1 MIKEVGVARKII
13 GPDVSFYQD
22 DPSTPQG
29 IDFVR
34 MKQAADF
41 VFIRAGQ
48 TIWVDSHF
56 KNNWQMAKEAS
67 LPRGSYWFYEGRAH
81 PRGQAQLWFNQLN
94 GDLGELPLFL
104 VLEDAS
110 GDRFSGWQHW
120 KTFLDRLKELVG
132 QKEIG
137 IYTSYNYWINNAPL
151 DQPNE
156 LEYFHNYPLW
166 IANYGV
172 AQPIVP
178 NPWAANE
185 WLFWQ
190 FTASADGRA
199 YGVEK
204 LNVDLNY
211 FNGDAELFAQRFR
224 VLVPE
229 DPDHA

>member
-1 MIKEVGVARKII
+1 MARKII

-34 MKQAADF
+34 MNQAADF

-56 KNNWQMAKEAS
+56 KNNWQRAKEAS

-81 PRGQAQLWFNQLN
+81 PRGQAQLWFNQLY

-110 GDRFSGWQHW
+110 GDRFSGWQYW
-120 KTFLDRLKELVG
+120 KTFVDRLKELVG

-156 LEYFHNYPLW
+156 LEYFHHYPLW
-166 IANYGV
+166 IANYDV
-172 AQPIVP
+172 AQPVVP

-190 FTASADGRA
+190 FTASADGPA
-199 YGVEK
+199 YGVES

-211 FNGDAELFAQRFR
+211 FNGDAESFAQRFG